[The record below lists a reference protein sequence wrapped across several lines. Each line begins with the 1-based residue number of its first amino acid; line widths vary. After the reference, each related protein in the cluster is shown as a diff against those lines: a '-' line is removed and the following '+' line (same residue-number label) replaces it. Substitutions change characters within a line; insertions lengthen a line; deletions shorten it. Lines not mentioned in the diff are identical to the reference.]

1 MPACGVEGRGVL
13 GCGEGDG
20 DGDGGTLSEGNGE
33 GAGEGAGEV
42 IEVFEFGKEVHCW
55 AYGDGSCGGCW

>member
-1 MPACGVEGRGVL
+1 ML
-13 GCGEGDG
+13 GCGEG
-20 DGDGGTLSEGNGE
+20 DGDGGTLSEGN
-33 GAGEGAGEV
+33 GEGAGEV